1 MKINFTKK
9 QFETLLKTVYMG
21 SWIANANRTNTQGD
35 EFIVKYK
42 ELEKYLLSFAKDFG
56 LEKYVDNS
64 GGEIYPS
71 IDLEE
76 DEVMDLIDE
85 YDNDTFWEEIINRL
99 VNRDFMREYENNI
112 LNKMDVFER
121 IEKEHQFL
129 EKYHDEIDKYGIKR
143 LEIVE

>member
-9 QFETLLKTVYMG
+9 QFETLLKIVYMG
-21 SWIANANRTNTQGD
+21 SWVANANRTNTQGD
-35 EFIVKYK
+35 EFIVKYE

-56 LEKYVDNS
+56 LDRYVDNS

-85 YDNDTFWEEIINRL
+85 YDNDTFWEEIVDRFAR
-99 VNRDFMREYENNI
+99 RDFMRKYGNNVI
-112 LNKMDVFER
+112 DEMDTIER

-129 EKYHDEIDKYGIKR
+129 EKYRNEINKYGIER